1 MYQETRLKTII
12 FLKRATVM
20 EDVCFGIR
28 RELIRD
34 GHGKGGIDKVT
45 YFVRAEKEG
54 SRDLHKFIG
63 L

>member
-1 MYQETRLKTII
+1 
-12 FLKRATVM
+12 M

-28 RELIRD
+28 RELISD